1 MHSWFAFRGRTSLS
15 WNGLWA
21 AVPGGLSCLAGN
33 CRVQACLLQTTLPKA
48 GTGAMCLKRAFGGQG
63 QMLFFL
69 EGLRAIKTKA
79 LI

>member
-1 MHSWFAFRGRTSLS
+1 
-15 WNGLWA
+15 
-21 AVPGGLSCLAGN
+21 
-33 CRVQACLLQTTLPKA
+33 
-48 GTGAMCLKRAFGGQG
+48 MCLKRAFGGQG